1 MRIDEGLSDGL
12 YITNALCWTSCL
24 SNLFAWCCS
33 AESDYAVIVLG
44 KPVAVTS
51 VFSCADQIAT

>member
-1 MRIDEGLSDGL
+1 M
-12 YITNALCWTSCL
+12 
-24 SNLFAWCCS
+24 FAWCCF

-51 VFSCADQIAT
+51 AFSCADQIARQAMHGQANVTISDIVEGLI